1 MKIPSPRAVKRA
13 RIEIIPLI
21 DIMFFLL
28 ATFVMVSLSM
38 VKNQGLPV
46 KLPVAST
53 SAPQDRKDYTSIT
66 VNEKGEFFFNKEPIT
81 RADLGPRLT
90 QLKSTQSD
98 PKIFINGDGKTEFN
112 NVVAVLD
119 ETRKAGISQVAI
131 ETKKGEGS
139 PTLAPS
145 QSAAP
150 PTAPSPDP
158 VAPAPVAA
166 PAPTAFPQ

>member
-1 MKIPSPRAVKRA
+1 MKIPSPRIARRA

-66 VNEKGEFFFNKEPIT
+66 VNDKGEFFFNKAPVT
-81 RADLGPRLT
+81 REELGPRLT
-90 QLKSTQSD
+90 ALKASQAD
-98 PKIFINGDGKTEFN
+98 PKIFINGDGKAEFD
-112 NVVAVLD
+112 NVVAILD
-119 ETRKAGISQVAI
+119 ETRKAGISKVAI
-131 ETKKGEGS
+131 ETRK
-139 PTLAPS
+139 P
-145 QSAAP
+145 AAP
-150 PTAPSPDP
+150 GRPPPLRCP
-158 VAPAPVAA
+158 GP
-166 PAPTAFPQ
+166 

>member
-1 MKIPSPRAVKRA
+1 MKIPPPRLSRRA

-38 VKNQGLPV
+38 VKNQGVPV

-66 VNEKGEFFFNKEPIT
+66 VDQKGDFFFNKEPIA
-81 RADLGPRLT
+81 RADLGPRLQ
-90 QLKSTQSD
+90 QLKATQED

-119 ETRKAGISQVAI
+119 ETRKAGISKVAI
-131 ETKKGEGS
+131 ETKKPDGD
-139 PTLAPS
+139 PS
-145 QSAAP
+145 ATMAKP
-150 PTAPSPDP
+150 L
-158 VAPAPVAA
+158 
-166 PAPTAFPQ
+166 

>member
-1 MKIPSPRAVKRA
+1 MKIPAPRTARRA

-53 SAPQDRKDYTSIT
+53 SAPQERKDFTSIT
-66 VNEKGEFFFNKEPIT
+66 VNDKGEFFFNKEPIT
-81 RADLGPRLT
+81 RADLGPRLAA
-90 QLKSTQSD
+90 LKSSQQD
-98 PKIFINGDGKTEFN
+98 PKIFINGDAKAEFD

-119 ETRKAGISQVAI
+119 ETRKAGISKVAI
-131 ETKKGEGS
+131 ETKKGDGNSTTTPPSASALTPISPVPS
-139 PTLAPS
+139 PTPAPS
-145 QSAAP
+145 N
-150 PTAPSPDP
+150 
-158 VAPAPVAA
+158 
-166 PAPTAFPQ
+166 

>member
-1 MKIPSPRAVKRA
+1 MKIPSPRASRRA

-66 VNEKGEFFFNKEPIT
+66 VNEKGEFFFNKEPIA
-81 RADLGPRLT
+81 RADLGSRLT
-90 QLKSTQSD
+90 QLKSTQND

-119 ETRKAGISQVAI
+119 ETRKAGISKVAI
-131 ETKKGEGS
+131 ETKKGDGS
-139 PTLAPS
+139 TFLAP
-145 QSAAP
+145 QSSAPAIP
-150 PTAPSPDP
+150 PTPVLVAPVPASAPSPI
-158 VAPAPVAA
+158 APA
-166 PAPTAFPQ
+166 Q

>member
-1 MKIPSPRAVKRA
+1 MKIPSPRSAKRA

-66 VNEKGEFFFNKEPIT
+66 VNDKGEFFFNKELIS
-81 RADLGPRLT
+81 RADLGPRL
-90 QLKSTQSD
+90 QALKASQED

-119 ETRKAGISQVAI
+119 ETRKAGISKVAI
-131 ETKKGEGS
+131 ETKKPEASAMPVS
-139 PTLAPS
+139 PQP
-145 QSAAP
+145 
-150 PTAPSPDP
+150 
-158 VAPAPVAA
+158 
-166 PAPTAFPQ
+166 F